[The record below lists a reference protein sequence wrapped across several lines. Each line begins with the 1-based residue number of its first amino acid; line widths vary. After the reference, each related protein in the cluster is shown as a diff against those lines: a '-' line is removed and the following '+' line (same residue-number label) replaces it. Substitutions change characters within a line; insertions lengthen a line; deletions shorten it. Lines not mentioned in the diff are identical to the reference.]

1 VISLWDHDAF
11 LTTWCSRFCIVSK
24 LFYIKVGGYVIGL
37 QIAIDTASLNPA
49 KWRAI
54 RLKCGN
60 EKTKARIKKLA
71 SVAGEI
77 DDSEADFLARIFKA
91 MSDPCR
97 LKMLILLEEGEIC
110 AFEMMVALG
119 RPQSSTSH
127 HLSILKDA
135 GLIKE
140 RKDGKWSKYR
150 LSDGAVI
157 EILNQVGLLKA

>member
-1 VISLWDHDAF
+1 M
-11 LTTWCSRFCIVSK
+11 
-24 LFYIKVGGYVIGL
+24 
-37 QIAIDTASLNPA
+37 
-49 KWRAI
+49 
-54 RLKCGN
+54 KCGA
-60 EKTKARIKKLA
+60 EGREEDASERLIRHLGGDERTRARIRKLTSA
-71 SVAGEI
+71 VNEMG
-77 DDSEADFLARIFKA
+77 DQEADARARIFRA

-97 LKMLILLEEGEIC
+97 LKMLMLLQEGEIC

-157 EILNQVGLLKA
+157 EILNQVGLLMA